1 MVDALVAGA
10 SFAVAA
16 APGAFDGAGVGPV
29 TALGIAVAGPADLVD
44 DSGPEIIAGF
54 RGKRPLG
61 R

>member
-1 MVDALVAGA
+1 VADALVAGA

-16 APGAFDGAGVGPV
+16 ASGAFDGAGVG
-29 TALGIAVAGPADLVD
+29 AVAAFGVSVAGLADLVD
-44 DSGPEIIAGF
+44 DSGPEIMWGF